1 MPARGTV
8 TRSSCRCRCEHGRGR
23 HALRAL
29 SGSVADWMGN
39 GVVIPVRRAWLRSER
54 AHPTRRTTSPPVREV
69 AARPIAVREVGVRR
83 VAAAAA
89 RDAIRGC
96 GADGRHHGAWG
107 TKVFLSRAVRPWM
120 LRLHAHRAGNHG
132 HTRRPHFRPC
142 GPSGMATGTPYRLRA
157 ENLGRGAGMGVE
169 TRVDSWPRTTGFG
182 FASWRSWSVS
192 RPWRRAR
199 ARRQP
204 LHPRRRHPRQ

>member
-1 MPARGTV
+1 MPARGTAKAIV
-8 TRSSCRCRCEHGRGR
+8 LPLPVRARPRTSRPASASGR
-23 HALRAL
+23 
-29 SGSVADWMGN
+29 VADWMGN
-39 GVVIPVRRAWLRSER
+39 GVVIPVRASAAAIGAGHTQRGERRRLRCGRLRAR
-54 AHPTRRTTSPPVREV
+54 PV
-69 AARPIAVREVGVRR
+69 AAREVGVRR

-132 HTRRPHFRPC
+132 RTKRPHFRPRQ
-142 GPSGMATGTPYRLRA
+142 PSWGWRPAHPTGSEPRTSA
-157 ENLGRGAGMGVE
+157 AAAGMGVE

-192 RPWRRAR
+192 RP
-199 ARRQP
+199 
-204 LHPRRRHPRQ
+204 